1 MERPFCS
8 LNSVANSVGKPDG
21 LGWRWWEAFRREEAW
36 AFDFLYQS
44 FRKPLLCFLADRV
57 GDLETAKDLL
67 QEVFIKVHRFRNL
80 LELQAPQVDAPG
92 RVGGEGK
99 SGKNESAQVKAVS
112 GWVFQVARNTLYD
125 WWRSIRVE
133 AEKVHFLESM
143 EEPEISH
150 LMVPNPLVPSPT
162 LTEPYSGEA
171 VVAASEKRAIFRGW
185 LSRLTAPQRRVVWLW
200 LVRGLSLEEISSQLG
215 ISINA
220 VKLLLHRAKASA

>member
-1 MERPFCS
+1 MA
-8 LNSVANSVGKPDG
+8 NSVANSVGKPDG

-80 LELQAPQVDAPG
+80 LELQAPQVAAPG
-92 RVGGEGK
+92 RAGGEGK
-99 SGKNESAQVKAVS
+99 SSKNEAAQVKAVS
-112 GWVFQVARNTLYD
+112 GWVFEVARNTLYD

-133 AEKVHFLESM
+133 TEKVRFFEPM
-143 EEPEISH
+143 EEPEVSH
-150 LMVPNPLVPSPT
+150 LMVHDPKEPN
-162 LTEPYSGEA
+162 SGEA